1 VLDGRL
7 ARCRGEVTVFGSYA
21 DTIADAAFWTWFA
34 ARHEPSSRLRAAAFA
49 AWAAPVAAAAVLG
62 VARGTMTGSP
72 RLRCRRRYGLP
83 G

>member
-1 VLDGRL
+1 M
-7 ARCRGEVTVFGSYA
+7 FGSYA

-62 VARGTMTGSP
+62 VARGTMTG
-72 RLRCRRRYGLP
+72 
-83 G
+83 